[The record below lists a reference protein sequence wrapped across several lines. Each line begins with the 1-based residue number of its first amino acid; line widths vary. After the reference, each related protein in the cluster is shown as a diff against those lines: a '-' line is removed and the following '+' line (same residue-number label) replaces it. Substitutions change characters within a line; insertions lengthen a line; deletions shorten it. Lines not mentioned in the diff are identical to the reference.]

1 MVVDDVLV
9 ALVGRPQGGAQQLGA
24 DAWEAAAGA
33 EKHLVG
39 RVAEQVAGGPD
50 GLQGMLDQAAEV
62 VGIVTL
68 GLNLFR
74 TLMIYLKP
82 VIPGVAERTEAF
94 LAVDPFTWADA
105 QAPLLSHDIQRFKS
119 LLERVDPK
127 AVQAMV
133 QESHGS
139 TNARTEHN
147 QAQPKKTAT

>member
-1 MVVDDVLV
+1 MGL
-9 ALVGRPQGGAQQLGA
+9 A
-24 DAWEAAAGA
+24 DKANQYIND
-33 EKHLVG
+33 EKPWL
-39 RVAEQVAGGPD
+39 RAKDP
-50 GLQGMLDQAAEV
+50 DQAAEV

-94 LAVDPFTWADA
+94 LAVDSFTWADA
-105 QAPLLSHDIQRFKS
+105 QEPLLGHEIQPFES

-127 AVQAMV
+127 AIQAMI

-139 TNARTEHN
+139 AKASTEN
-147 QAQPKKTAT
+147 TRAQPKQTAT